1 MDFCRGV
8 VIPADRNFH
17 HLPALTLD
25 QEEQFGVKPEA
36 PHAQEVKSPA
46 GRSPSEKFQPALR
59 VADLEARQEP
69 HEQGKATASELAEP
83 RLVDSDQVPLEGRSE
98 ERRGGEEGRTRWSPD
113 HLKKKK

>member
-8 VIPADRNFH
+8 VIPADRDFH

-46 GRSPSEKFQPALR
+46 GRSPSEKFQPALS

-69 HEQGKATASELAEP
+69 HEQVKTKASELAEP
-83 RLVDSDQVPLEGRSE
+83 RLEDSHQVTHQGAGAA
-98 ERRGGEEGRTRWSPD
+98 RRV
-113 HLKKKK
+113 